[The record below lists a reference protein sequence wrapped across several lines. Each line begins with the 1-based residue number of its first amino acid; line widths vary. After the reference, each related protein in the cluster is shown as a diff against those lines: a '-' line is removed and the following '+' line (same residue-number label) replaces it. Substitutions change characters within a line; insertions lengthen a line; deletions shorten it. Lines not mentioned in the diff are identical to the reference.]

1 MKPIAESK
9 TRLKPAISDERRA
22 ILSLGML
29 LRVIGSA
36 VATPQLKDVVVYG
49 GNDAVRTVCEQAG
62 AGWRP
67 DPGAGLN
74 GCLTAAF
81 SEARDEGIDYGLF
94 LPADLPIASSGD
106 LSAFLSAGAT
116 TALALAPD
124 LANDGTNTLLLNLST
139 DFPTL
144 LGEASFNRHV
154 DQAARLGIDYVV
166 HTSDGLGL
174 DIDTESDL
182 DRLKKIQP
190 NLWDD
195 LQREIQEAG
204 LKPSRPTKP
213 IIEGAE

>member
-1 MKPIAESK
+1 
-9 TRLKPAISDERRA
+9 
-22 ILSLGML
+22 
-29 LRVIGSA
+29 
-36 VATPQLKDVVVYG
+36 
-49 GNDAVRTVCEQAG
+49 
-62 AGWRP
+62 
-67 DPGAGLN
+67 
-74 GCLTAAF
+74 
-81 SEARDEGIDYGLF
+81 
-94 LPADLPIASSGD
+94 
-106 LSAFLSAGAT
+106 
-116 TALALAPD
+116 
-124 LANDGTNTLLLNLST
+124 LLLNLST